1 MWSIRMK
8 VNTLESRERLRG
20 LVRSCRNVKLYLTYL
35 YELEARTIFVRD
47 SKHPFGIHVKQP
59 DHWMIVSDHQLS
71 HEENSFMYKV
81 ASGDTNG

>member
-1 MWSIRMK
+1 MK

-59 DHWMIVSDHQLS
+59 NNWMIVSDHQLS
-71 HEENSFMYKV
+71 HEENSFVYKV